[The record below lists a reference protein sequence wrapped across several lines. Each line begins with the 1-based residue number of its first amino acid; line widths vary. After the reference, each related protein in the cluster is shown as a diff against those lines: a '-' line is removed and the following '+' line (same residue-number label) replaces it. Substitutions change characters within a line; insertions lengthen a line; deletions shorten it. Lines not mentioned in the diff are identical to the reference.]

1 MAVTGIRGVVGSV
14 ARRAAQANARRTAR
28 ANRARGGEDAI
39 ALLIDDHTRIEQLF
53 ARFTSIVGD
62 GRQKAALVERI
73 CDEIELHSR
82 VEEEIFYPSVRALIA
97 ADAVMDEA
105 AVEHDMAR
113 VLVGQLRMLRP
124 GDFHYDAKVAVLGAY
139 VRHHFDREQRR
150 ILPRARDCG
159 IDLAALGRALKARK
173 RQLKSSATAAV
184 ISGMAGATVNESA

>member
-14 ARRAAQANARRTAR
+14 ARRAAQANSRRVARDT
-28 ANRARGGEDAI
+28 RARGGDDAI
-39 ALLIDDHTRIEQLF
+39 ALLTDDHARIEQLF
-53 ARFTSIVGD
+53 ARFKGIVGD

-73 CDEIELHSR
+73 CDEIDLHAR

-113 VLVGQLRMLRP
+113 VLVGQLRTLRP

-139 VRHHFDREQRR
+139 VRHHFDCEQRR
-150 ILPRARDCG
+150 IFPRARECG
-159 IDLAALGRALKARK
+159 IDLVALGRALKARK
-173 RQLKSSATAAV
+173 RQLKGSATTAV
-184 ISGMAGATVNESA
+184 IAGMADATLNESA